1 MNKINGKTIEE
12 WCNKYSIL
20 KNLIEYKEVDW
31 YNPNYN
37 NTKAALKSFSFD
49 ISDMIDAESRLLRF
63 APFLKTVFAE
73 VEKSNGIIESPLVP
87 IENMRDALNIKG
99 NVLLKCDN
107 YLPISGS
114 IKARGGI
121 YEILRYAEKILFENS
136 ILNINDDYSI
146 LADDKI
152 KRFLNKY
159 EIVVSST
166 GNLGL
171 SIGIISAKLGFKV
184 YVHMS
189 MDAQQWKKDKLRD
202 IGVNVI
208 EHDSDYSK
216 AVEIGRMESD
226 KKDNSYFV
234 DDENSINLF
243 MGYSVAA
250 FRIKSQLE
258 NMNLNISSTNKL
270 FVYLPCGVGGG
281 PGGIAYGLKELFGD
295 NVHCFF
301 VEPTHSPC
309 MLLGMSTNEHN
320 RVCVQDFAID
330 NITIADGLAV
340 GRASKF
346 VGKVMSEL
354 LAGIITVDDQKL
366 FYYLK
371 LLVDTEKI
379 YLEPSALAGFKGLES
394 LFNLD
399 TPLYNNVIIKPK
411 EIKNGTHIV
420 WSTGGNMVPKDV
432 MKKYYEHNNN

>member
-1 MNKINGKTIEE
+1 MRNMINGKTIEE
-12 WCNKYSIL
+12 WCEDYSIL
-20 KNLIEYKEVDW
+20 KKIIEYKEVDW

-37 NTKAALKSFSFD
+37 YTRNALKSFSFD

-63 APFLKTVFAE
+63 APFLKEAFPE
-73 VEKSNGIIESPLVP
+73 VEESNGIIESPLIF
-87 IENMRDALNIKG
+87 IENMRDALGLKG
-99 NVLLKCDN
+99 NIFLKCDN
-107 YLPISGS
+107 FLPISGS

-121 YEILRYAEKILFENS
+121 YEILRYAEKILFKNS

-146 LADDKI
+146 LNDHKI

-189 MDAQQWKKDKLRD
+189 MDAQQWKKDKLRE

-208 EHDSDYSK
+208 EHESDYSK
-216 AVEIGRMESD
+216 AVEIGRNESA

-234 DDENSINLF
+234 DDENSLNLF

-250 FRIKSQLE
+250 FRIKTQLE
-258 NMNLNISSTNKL
+258 NLNINISSTNKL

-301 VEPTHSPC
+301 VEPTHAPC
-309 MLLGMSTNEHN
+309 MLLGMSTNEHDN
-320 RVCVQDFAID
+320 VCVQDFGID
-330 NITIADGLAV
+330 SITVADGLAV
-340 GRASKF
+340 GRPSKF

-354 LAGIITVDDQKL
+354 LAGIITVDDEKL

-371 LLVDTEKI
+371 LLADKENV

-394 LFNLD
+394 LFELD
-399 TPLYNNVIIKPK
+399 APLYNKVIITP
-411 EIKNGTHIV
+411 EQIENGTHIV
-420 WSTGGNMVPKDV
+420 WSTGGNMVPEDV
-432 MKKYYEHNNN
+432 MKKYYEHN